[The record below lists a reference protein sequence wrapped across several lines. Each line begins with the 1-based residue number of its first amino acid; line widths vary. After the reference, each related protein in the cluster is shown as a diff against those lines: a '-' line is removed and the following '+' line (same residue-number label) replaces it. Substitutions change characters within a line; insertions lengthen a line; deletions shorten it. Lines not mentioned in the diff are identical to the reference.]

1 MSQKQGLEAPERALG
16 TAACSWAAGTGWAPA
31 GPGSY
36 RDQID
41 QKWWRNLQKHCG
53 KIAPK
58 YQNLKKKWR
67 NITYIDQ

>member
-41 QKWWRNLQKHCG
+41 QKWWRNLQNTVEK
-53 KIAPK
+53 
-58 YQNLKKKWR
+58 
-67 NITYIDQ
+67 

>member
-1 MSQKQGLEAPERALG
+1 MSQKLGLEAPERALG

-41 QKWWRNLQKHCG
+41 QKWWRNGGEMVEKSSKTLRKNST
-53 KIAPK
+53 KIPK
-58 YQNLKKKWR
+58 S
-67 NITYIDQ
+67 